1 MSMPHTVNAAKQS
14 QEVPGLDGVR
24 PRMAKAVT
32 PSHTALRRVIAS
44 ALERVGPL
52 KAAAADMGIDRAQ
65 MYRQLQN
72 GHLTIERLEALGPEF
87 GAELGRMLLDAFGP
101 LSTPQARAR
110 QDIREIQ
117 RLLNEV
123 EQALE
128 DLAS

>member
-1 MSMPHTVNAAKQS
+1 MGHSMSADPRS
-14 QEVPGLDGVR
+14 QEVASLDAVR

-32 PSHTALRRVIAS
+32 PNRTALRRVIAL

-52 KAAAADMGIDRAQ
+52 KAAAEDMGIDRAQ

-72 GHLTIERLEALGPEF
+72 GHLTIERLEALGPDF

-110 QDIREIQ
+110 QDIREMR
-117 RLLNEV
+117 RLLEELDQV
-123 EQALE
+123 MEMIA
-128 DLAS
+128 

>member
-1 MSMPHTVNAAKQS
+1 MANSLSKAQPS
-14 QEVPGLDGVR
+14 QEVANLDGVR

-32 PSHTALRRVIAS
+32 PSHTELRRVIAL

-52 KAAAADMGIDRAQ
+52 KAAAEEMGIDRAQ

-72 GHLTIERLEALGPEF
+72 GHLTIERLEALGPAF

-110 QDIREIQ
+110 QDIREMR
-117 RLLNEV
+117 RLLDELDQVV
-123 EQALE
+123 EMIA
-128 DLAS
+128 